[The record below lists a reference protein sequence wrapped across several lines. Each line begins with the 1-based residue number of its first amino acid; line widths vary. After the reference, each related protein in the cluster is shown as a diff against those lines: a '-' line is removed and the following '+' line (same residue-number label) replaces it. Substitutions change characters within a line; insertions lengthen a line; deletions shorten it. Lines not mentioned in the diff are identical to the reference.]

1 MELFISIIILLDS
14 DAVTELIY
22 ELFWRYLDSNLEE
35 TILMVQ
41 LSTIQKVIDIRF
53 VHFLVC
59 QRIIRFQFVQ
69 CAVVSLYFWI
79 GWVMSRWGSRSQ
91 TGLFE
96 SRFDYSIGFY
106 YQYSVERTPCI
117 DRRSEALS
125 GAGQIEPF
133 PTNAARRFY
142 KTN

>member
-41 LSTIQKVIDIRF
+41 LSTIQRVIDARF

-59 QRIIRFQFVQ
+59 QRIIRFEFVQ
-69 CAVVSLYFWI
+69 C
-79 GWVMSRWGSRSQ
+79 
-91 TGLFE
+91 
-96 SRFDYSIGFY
+96 
-106 YQYSVERTPCI
+106 
-117 DRRSEALS
+117 LS